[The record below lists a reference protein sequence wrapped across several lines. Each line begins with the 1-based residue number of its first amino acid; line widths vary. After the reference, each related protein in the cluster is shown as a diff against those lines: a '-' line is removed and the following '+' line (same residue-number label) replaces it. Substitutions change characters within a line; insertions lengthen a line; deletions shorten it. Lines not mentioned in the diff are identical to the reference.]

1 MVMARLTPRI
11 SRSIVSRRGWLLERP
26 PALVESVKL
35 LDSLSRFIAWQRS
48 LADPLEQGENP
59 GHVSGEGSSLFA
71 VGRQTRGQK
80 DTLGG
85 HIVWNL
91 YGVCMELVWNL
102 YGATRQ
108 QHRAA
113 AVPPTREGSDV
124 LVVAEEPQHRL
135 LASGLD
141 GLLQP
146 PPLARG
152 HGRESAGE
160 GNVAV
165 DMLQSGHADAR
176 QADGQGQRIRQQL
189 LDRQS

>member
-11 SRSIVSRRGWLLERP
+11 SISIVSRLGWLLERP

-91 YGVCMELVWNL
+91 YG
-102 YGATRQ
+102 ATRQ

-165 DMLQSGHADAR
+165 DMLQRSEERRVGKECR
-176 QADGQGQRIRQQL
+176 SRW
-189 LDRQS
+189 